1 MVCMSTK
8 NLSQTHKLIARSMRR
23 TCEAVEDAVR
33 DAQRADIKF
42 RGRKLGNEAWIN
54 SAVRYF
60 LSMPMDAQHEALRAN
75 LAAIAADLEIDDEN
89 EGTERPEPIGHYT
102 LSEIVDLNP
111 VSPAKPHRKHKG
123 TNSPKP
129 PARKP

>member
-23 TCEAVEDAVR
+23 TCEAVEDSVR

-60 LSMPMDAQHEALRAN
+60 WVVRRICEAVSVKRARQYP
-75 LAAIAADLEIDDEN
+75 LASGPA
-89 EGTERPEPIGHYT
+89 TSSSRPF
-102 LSEIVDLNP
+102 D
-111 VSPAKPHRKHKG
+111 
-123 TNSPKP
+123 
-129 PARKP
+129 